1 MHRWTVFI
9 VGIMTFVMGARSSSD
24 TTRPVAPTLR
34 LPFPSAADSARN
46 LSALRTR
53 LDAVFA
59 RGIGNGAV
67 SAKVV
72 SLRTGNVLY
81 ERNASRAL
89 TPASTTK
96 LFTTVA
102 AFHLMGKGAT
112 VNTVVRTDGLIDRT
126 GTLDGNLYVVGHG
139 DALLSVRDLEDMAD
153 ALTRQGIKRIKGNIY
168 GDATNFGDATDRATY
183 SGDFETVQAMPPVQ
197 ALTVQQSTVAVL
209 VTGTAA
215 GRVSVQT
222 IPASDAFVI
231 VTSGTAAPAPKGRRA
246 RRARGGRVRVS
257 STTLADGRQQFVVA
271 GSPGVNRT
279 VTQYITM
286 TRPAMATAGAF
297 ASRLR
302 AGGIDIDG
310 TVSERRAPV
319 SSNILTVFRRPLSD
333 FAAIVNKRSDNHLA
347 EHVFKMVGSVCGE
360 HKQTAQRA
368 KKAVMDVL
376 DSLGVPND
384 VCSFNDGSGLS
395 RRNKAS
401 ADAEVALLVEA
412 SREPWFPEFRS
423 TLAVA
428 GIDGTIRRR
437 MTGTRAVGNVL
448 AKTGTL
454 RNVSALAGYVNTVDG
469 ELLAFAFIENG
480 PSVGS
485 YKAAENAAAVALSA
499 FSYALPPSTTE
510 VSPVISPAP
519 VAKKKIV
526 PTKTSPKKKISA
538 KKSVPKKKSTKKR
551 TRRRR

>member
-34 LPFPSAADSARN
+34 LPYPSAADSARN